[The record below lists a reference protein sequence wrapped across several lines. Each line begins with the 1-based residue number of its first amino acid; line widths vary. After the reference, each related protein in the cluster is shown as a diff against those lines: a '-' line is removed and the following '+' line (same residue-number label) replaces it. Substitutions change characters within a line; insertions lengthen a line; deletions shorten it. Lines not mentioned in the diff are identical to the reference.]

1 MNPVWNETVLLADF
15 CQNDIFFGYPASLY
29 VCDSFS
35 ETDSFLCP
43 VLVSKL
49 NFWITSAKT
58 VCTFCK
64 KKNVMY
70 YGVFTNLQKN
80 FFLSFKK
87 CETTPFFFCF
97 FNFEDFSEKLRTK
110 KHNFHFQIA
119 KILNFVHQKKSF
131 FSNFTLVHRHLPNSR
146 ETVSSFTAVSLK
158 LT

>member
-43 VLVSKL
+43 VSVSKL
-49 NFWITSAKT
+49 NFWITRAKT

-70 YGVFTNLQKN
+70 YAVFTNLQKN

-87 CETTPFFFCF
+87 CETTHFFLFFQLWGFFRKTEEKKTQFLFSNCKNSQFCA
-97 FNFEDFSEKLRTK
+97 S
-110 KHNFHFQIA
+110 
-119 KILNFVHQKKSF
+119 KKSF
-131 FSNFTLVHRHLPNSR
+131 FFPILP
-146 ETVSSFTAVSLK
+146 
-158 LT
+158 

>member
-64 KKNVMY
+64 KKTFPNM
-70 YGVFTNLQKN
+70 GILQTCKKT
-80 FFLSFKK
+80 FFWVSKSVK
-87 CETTPFFFCF
+87 PHHFFFIFQFWGF
-97 FNFEDFSEKLRTK
+97 FRKTEGK
-110 KHNFHFQIA
+110 KQNIYFQNS
-119 KILNFVHQKKSF
+119 KILNFVHEKKVF
-131 FSNFTLVHRHLPNSR
+131 
-146 ETVSSFTAVSLK
+146 
-158 LT
+158 

>member
-87 CETTPFFFCF
+87 CETTPFFFVFSTLRIFQKNWGQKNTIFIFKLQKFSILCIKKKVF
-97 FNFEDFSEKLRTK
+97 FP
-110 KHNFHFQIA
+110 
-119 KILNFVHQKKSF
+119 IL
-131 FSNFTLVHRHLPNSR
+131 P
-146 ETVSSFTAVSLK
+146 
-158 LT
+158 